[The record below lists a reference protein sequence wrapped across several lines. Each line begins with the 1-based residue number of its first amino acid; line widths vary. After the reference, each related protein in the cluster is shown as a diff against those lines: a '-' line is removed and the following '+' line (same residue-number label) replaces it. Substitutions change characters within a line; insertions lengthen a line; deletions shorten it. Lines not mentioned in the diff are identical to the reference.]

1 MEKYKNNPLQKIKD
15 NVEKYD
21 DILINLAELKLVGG
35 ETLAIKNNYDMMQ
48 RTIDLGVSKNIVLKI
63 TTNGTLTPK
72 FDGKDIFH
80 YIPYFRRCSMTVSI
94 EFWGERN
101 NYLRFPSKWD
111 VIIDN
116 AKRFVECLNTNVTFA
131 ATVNALNIGYI
142 PEISSDPEIRF
153 SVLQMSKTIYMKEN

>member
-1 MEKYKNNPLQKIKD
+1 
-15 NVEKYD
+15 
-21 DILINLAELKLVGG
+21 
-35 ETLAIKNNYDMMQ
+35 MMQ

-80 YIPYFRRCSMTVSI
+80 YIPYFRGCSMTVSI

-111 VIIDN
+111 VIINNVKDL
-116 AKRFVECLNTNVTFA
+116 LNVQ
-131 ATVNALNIGYI
+131 
-142 PEISSDPEIRF
+142 IR
-153 SVLQMSKTIYMKEN
+153 T